1 MAFDL
6 MSWLSGKP
14 TQVADSTGGIAGQWG
29 QGENSFM
36 KNIVGLL
43 NQYNSLN
50 DDAGRSSLAAPQ
62 APQGQSPSQKPQQA
76 QSFAMPGAAMQQRA
90 MITGQP
96 AHSFGAENAK
106 GEAHNFWS
114 KAFGMPN
121 PLGKVE
127 YKEQTPNGGTWSF
140 KMDPTENFLKLR
152 SGYNKD
158 KMQ

>member
-50 DDAGRSSLAAPQ
+50 DDAGRSALTGPPAPQ
-62 APQGQSPSQKPQQA
+62 TPAPHQA
-76 QSFAMPGAAMQQRA
+76 AAMGLG
-90 MITGQP
+90 MGQAP
-96 AHSFGAENAK
+96 AQGAK
-106 GEAHNFWS
+106 GEAHNFWN